1 MKIIPA
7 FETPD
12 RQRRAAVA
20 NKVETAR
27 REPDPMDAMADELE
41 RELSKSA

>member
-20 NKVETAR
+20 NKVETTR
-27 REPDPMDAMADELE
+27 REPDAMADELE